1 MPISELSRLP
11 VRAPWMNGDGPDADV
26 VLSSRIRLGRNL
38 AGRTYPHAS
47 SDVVRFETLEYIE
60 SVIRDELFPDPLGAE
75 TLEVD
80 PAALS
85 DDERRFL
92 AARSLADGD
101 LPARLLIGPEEEL
114 VLHID
119 GTDHLR
125 LSVTQS
131 GLSLDSALER
141 ARRIDVSLENRLQ
154 YAVSMDWGYLSS
166 RITDLGTAMRASVLV
181 HVPAL
186 AELGRLCSMSRSMA
200 SSGYELVPYHE
211 DESFP
216 KVSDPDEAV
225 ADELAGKEEPTPCL
239 CLLRNTRTLGSNEEV
254 IAAKLSDYTGR
265 LVNYERAAREELVR
279 ERETGIAE
287 DANRALGI
295 LRFARSLT
303 APEARVLVGQLRLGV
318 VAGLVDEVQ
327 LSAVT
332 SLLLIGQDSQAA
344 RWTPDADKGDIDTVR
359 ARIFRDVL
367 LEV

>member
-11 VRAPWMNGDGPDADV
+11 VKAPWMGGEGPDSDV
-26 VLSSRIRLGRNL
+26 VLSSRVRLGRNL
-38 AGRTYPHAS
+38 AGRTFPHAS
-47 SDVVRFETLEYIE
+47 SDIVRFETLEYIE
-60 SVIRDELFPDPLGAE
+60 TVIRDELFPEPLGAE
-75 TLEVD
+75 TLQID
-80 PAALS
+80 PVSLT

-92 AARSLADGD
+92 DARSLADGD
-101 LPARLLIGPEEEL
+101 LPSRILIDPDEEI

-125 LSVTQS
+125 LSVTQA
-131 GLSLDSALER
+131 GLSLDTALDR
-141 ARRIDVSLENRLQ
+141 ARSIDISLENRLQ

-186 AELGRLCSMSRSMA
+186 AGLGRLCSMARSMA
-200 SSGYELVPYHE
+200 SSGYELVPYHS

-216 KVSDPDEAV
+216 SNLD
-225 ADELAGKEEPTPCL
+225 ADEVVAAELSRDNDVPSL
-239 CLLRNTRTLGSNEEV
+239 CLLRNTRTLGSDEDV
-254 IAAKLSDYTGR
+254 ITTKLSDYTGR
-265 LVNYERAAREELVR
+265 LVSYERAAREELMR
-279 ERETGIAE
+279 EQRTTIAE
-287 DANRALGI
+287 NANRALGI

-303 APEARVLVGQLRLGV
+303 APEARDLVGQLRLGV
-318 VAGLVDEVQ
+318 LSRLVDEVS
-327 LSAVT
+327 LPAVT